1 MMHASPAVLELV
13 QYSCRH
19 TFFPRVP
26 TTEKRK
32 EKKKSMS
39 LLVVEGFLVYV
50 ELNKQFT
57 LHYSGPRAW
66 LTID

>member
-1 MMHASPAVLELV
+1 
-13 QYSCRH
+13 
-19 TFFPRVP
+19 
-26 TTEKRK
+26 
-32 EKKKSMS
+32 MS
-39 LLVVEGFLVYV
+39 LLVVEGFLAYV